1 MSIRY
6 LIYLINFLLIIW
18 FIFFQNKDY
27 RSSLKWIFLFLLFPI
42 ISFVFYYFL
51 GMGIKIDQKKYK
63 TVEERVSKVVDY
75 FIPHHNF
82 RCVDSSLKQC
92 LEVNRV
98 LGASE
103 LTYYNDIYY
112 FTDGNTY
119 YQKLLNDI
127 NSAKRS
133 INIEMYI
140 IRDDEFGNTLLDLL
154 LVKAKQGVKVKILY
168 DPNGNITNKRSWLKK
183 YTHPNIQIVKT
194 FSLIYRV
201 RNFNYRNHKKIVV
214 IDGKMAYLGG
224 FNFGLEYA
232 SNEEKV
238 EPFRDTQIKIY
249 GESVAI
255 IQKQFYIDFYYA
267 YSLSFPLVNLDID
280 KEDFENVKIEKMLPL
295 QIISTSFSIRENIKR
310 SRIKMLNLAKKE
322 VFIQTPYFILDPL
335 MNETL
340 KLLLFSNVKV
350 NIMIPLKYD
359 QKIPFCATLANVREL
374 YNLGAK
380 VYLYDGF
387 IHSKV
392 LIVDD
397 LFLVVGS
404 SNFDIRSFSL
414 NLEVDALIYSKNE
427 VYRYKNIFYS
437 DVINSLE
444 YSPLIEEKMFS
455 SFKLGKRI
463 FRLISSIM

>member
-1 MSIRY
+1 
-6 LIYLINFLLIIW
+6 
-18 FIFFQNKDY
+18 
-27 RSSLKWIFLFLLFPI
+27 
-42 ISFVFYYFL
+42 
-51 GMGIKIDQKKYK
+51 
-63 TVEERVSKVVDY
+63 
-75 FIPHHNF
+75 
-82 RCVDSSLKQC
+82 
-92 LEVNRV
+92 
-98 LGASE
+98 
-103 LTYYNDIYY
+103 
-112 FTDGNTY
+112 
-119 YQKLLNDI
+119 
-127 NSAKRS
+127 
-133 INIEMYI
+133 
-140 IRDDEFGNTLLDLL
+140 
-154 LVKAKQGVKVKILY
+154 
-168 DPNGNITNKRSWLKK
+168 
-183 YTHPNIQIVKT
+183 
-194 FSLIYRV
+194 
-201 RNFNYRNHKKIVV
+201 
-214 IDGKMAYLGG
+214 
-224 FNFGLEYA
+224 
-232 SNEEKV
+232 
-238 EPFRDTQIKIY
+238 
-249 GESVAI
+249 
-255 IQKQFYIDFYYA
+255 
-267 YSLSFPLVNLDID
+267 
-280 KEDFENVKIEKMLPL
+280 
-295 QIISTSFSIRENIKR
+295 
-310 SRIKMLNLAKKE
+310 MLNLAKKE

-387 IHSKV
+387 MHSKV

-427 VYRYKNIFYS
+427 VYTYKNIFYS